1 MSTRTAEM
9 SEASSDRSVLLITKP
24 EKMNN
29 SARRGEIVASSAIAP
44 VYQNALAN
52 TAEHYK
58 LMVAFVQ
65 TQMVK
70 DVDYGVIPGTKKP
83 TLLKPGSEKLCR
95 LFSLRPSYEL
105 IHFVTDFD
113 KPLFHYH
120 YRCTLVRQGEMVG
133 QGDGCCNSREN
144 KYQKQKYKIYDLTN
158 TICKMAQKRALV
170 AAVLSSCG
178 ASEFFTQDLEGIGG
192 AE

>member
-1 MSTRTAEM
+1 
-9 SEASSDRSVLLITKP
+9 
-24 EKMNN
+24 MNN
-29 SARRGEIVASSAIAP
+29 PNQRGEIVASTAIAP
-44 VYQNALAN
+44 AYQNALST
-52 TAEHYK
+52 TAQHYQT
-58 LMVAFVQ
+58 MVAFVQ

-70 DVDYGVIPGTKKP
+70 DVDYGIIPGTKKP

-133 QGDGCCNSREN
+133 QGDGCCNSREK
-144 KYQKQKYKIYDLTN
+144 KYDSQKYKIYDLTN

-178 ASEFFTQDLEGIGG
+178 ASEFFTQDLETIPQGYNVAGG
-192 AE
+192 ES

>member
-1 MSTRTAEM
+1 MVVSFRGQKYQLK
-9 SEASSDRSVLLITKP
+9 R
-24 EKMNN
+24 MNKIPKQ
-29 SARRGEIVASSAIAP
+29 GLIVATETIDP
-44 VYQNALAN
+44 IYQNALSH
-52 TAEHYK
+52 TAQHYR
-58 LMVAFVQ
+58 LMVRFVK
-65 TQMVK
+65 TQMVENI
-70 DVDYGVIPGTKKP
+70 DYGVIPSTSKP
-83 TLLKPGSEKLCR
+83 TLLKPGAEKLCR

-133 QGDGCCNSREN
+133 QGDGSCNSKEK
-144 KYQKQKYKIYDLTN
+144 KYDCQKYKIFDLTN

-178 ASEFFTQDLEGIGG
+178 ASQFFTQDLEALAGG
-192 AE
+192 EW

>member
-1 MSTRTAEM
+1 
-9 SEASSDRSVLLITKP
+9 
-24 EKMNN
+24 MNKIQKQ
-29 SARRGEIVASSAIAP
+29 GEIVASTAIAP
-44 VYQNALAN
+44 AYQNALST
-52 TAEHYK
+52 TAQHYQT
-58 LMVAFVQ
+58 MVKFVQ

-70 DVDYGVIPGTKKP
+70 DVDYGIIPGTKKP
-83 TLLKPGSEKLCR
+83 TLLKPGAEKLSR

-133 QGDGCCNSREN
+133 QGDGCCNSREK
-144 KYQKQKYKIYDLTN
+144 KYDSQKYKIYDLTN

-178 ASEFFTQDLEGIGG
+178 ASQFFTQDLEASSGG
-192 AE
+192 ES